1 MFTGLWSVTWFL
13 VQLGWFV
20 AIGGLLLW
28 IDYCIIRLIL
38 KAFGVNLPKHPIK
51 ELKRRKEEAKA
62 KEEKVE
68 VVDLSDKA
76 K

>member
-1 MFTGLWSVTWFL
+1 MFTNLWTITVFLMQVGLY
-13 VQLGWFV
+13 V
-20 AIGGLLLW
+20 AITGLFLI
-28 IDYCIIRLIL
+28 IDYKIIRLIL
-38 KAFGVNLPKHPIK
+38 KVFGVDLPKHPIK